1 MTYRYKIS
9 LFSLVML
16 IPIFISSTR
25 DGHFGFD
32 RIGGIKSDYFI
43 SLPIS
48 IALCLLMILLNVKWI
63 FTKKFILFF
72 WGYLAFCIILKTMFN
87 HTLDPSILKVT
98 TWMFTFVVLNYVFRS
113 FFSSIIYSRLDISQV
128 EKIYII
134 YPLILILLVTMIS
147 HYTYG
152 KGVFIYKGINIYNFS
167 QYYTLLFVFTG
178 PEILVVPSLS

>member
-1 MTYRYKIS
+1 MTYRHKIS

-16 IPIFISSTR
+16 IPIFISITK

-32 RIGGIKSDYFI
+32 RIGGINSDYFI

-48 IALCLLMILLNVKWI
+48 IALCLLMILLNVNWI

-72 WGYLAFCIILKTMFN
+72 FGYLVFCIILKTMFN
-87 HTLDPSILKVT
+87 HTLDFSILKVT

-128 EKIYII
+128 EKKYII
-134 YPLILILLVTMIS
+134 YPLILLLLVTMIS
-147 HYTYG
+147 HYAHGAPTLLSDG
-152 KGVFIYKGINIYNFS
+152 KGVFIYKGIKSY
-167 QYYTLLFVFTG
+167 
-178 PEILVVPSLS
+178 